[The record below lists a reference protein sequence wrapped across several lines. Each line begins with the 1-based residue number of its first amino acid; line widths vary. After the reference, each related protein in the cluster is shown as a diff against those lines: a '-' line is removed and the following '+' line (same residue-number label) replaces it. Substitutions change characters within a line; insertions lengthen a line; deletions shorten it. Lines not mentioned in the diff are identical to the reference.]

1 MSSTMLEMP
10 ALTSEQPM
18 ETSPSLF
25 APFMVLSVGSEPNL
39 AQQSLD
45 LPNSV
50 LRSMD
55 MNLGSM
61 DILDDFLHKHTGP
74 PNEFA

>member
-1 MSSTMLEMP
+1 MWQAYIVDNVTD
-10 ALTSEQPM
+10 TSEQPM

-25 APFMVLSVGSEPNL
+25 VSVGSEPNL
-39 AQQSLD
+39 AQQLLD
-45 LPNSV
+45 LNNGV
-50 LRSMD
+50 FCSMD
-55 MNLGSM
+55 MNLGST